1 MQSPLSSPKLAL
13 KPLPDDTINVSNTST
28 ATIRFSTVK
37 PSCNLLRILIN
48 LSHSVESV
56 LTGKMESLN
65 VTSG

>member
-1 MQSPLSSPKLAL
+1 MQSPLLSPTLAL

-28 ATIRFSTVK
+28 VTIRFSTVK
-37 PSCNLLRILIN
+37 LSCNLSRILIN

-65 VTSG
+65 VTS

>member
-1 MQSPLSSPKLAL
+1 MQSPLSSPKLAS
-13 KPLPDDTINVSNTST
+13 KPSPDDTIDVSYTST

-37 PSCNLLRILIN
+37 LSCNLSRIPIN
-48 LSHSVESV
+48 LSHSAESV